1 MGEDQSCE
9 YLGIETT
16 PYASMIMLGYERS
29 VVVIIIISSLYL
41 YLSAVSQI
49 LLLLE

>member
-29 VVVIIIISSLYL
+29 VVIIIISSLSL